1 MNERASG
8 VFLVNATKLANKE
21 IITSSLID
29 VDEYEHLE
37 NGRKE
42 GLARISGR
50 PTRQSNSWNFGWY
63 SSGGGRPSA
72 QSPPSVEWA
81 TWRELWSVAIYHLQ
95 ASWQKFGKLFP
106 ECLDLD

>member
-1 MNERASG
+1 
-8 VFLVNATKLANKE
+8 
-21 IITSSLID
+21 
-29 VDEYEHLE
+29 LE

-63 SSGGGRPSA
+63 SSGGGRPPA